1 MPNTTVPFY
10 FLFAVCPNFPLT
22 SFDKKKTKFKRNL
35 RQERVRN
42 EKMHN
47 VIQNFQ
53 EIFIIW
59 TWLLCLFCNLSEVES
74 HSKRHLSFSTFATNL
89 VFFFSL
95 FGGNFSEVANQS
107 QRHLNKKD
115 IERINLSSVYSE
127 NSRFF
132 GRDLS
137 FMIKF

>member
-10 FLFAVCPNFPLT
+10 FLFTVCPNFPLT

-89 VFFFSL
+89 VFF
-95 FGGNFSEVANQS
+95 
-107 QRHLNKKD
+107 
-115 IERINLSSVYSE
+115 SVYLVAISQKLRTKARGTWIRKILRE
-127 NSRFF
+127 WICQVSIQRILVFL
-132 GRDLS
+132 DEISHLW
-137 FMIKF
+137 